1 MRGHTRPKS
10 SEKNGKFG
18 DQLGWEKAQGWSR
31 EACELGYVSI
41 LAKSWDFVLEW
52 EPASALPR
60 ILHLPRIVVQDE
72 VPRVD
77 GWNG

>member
-31 EACELGYVSI
+31 EACKLGYVSI
-41 LAKSWDFVLEW
+41 LAKSWDFVLEMGTGIGATPD
-52 EPASALPR
+52 PAPATDSGA
-60 ILHLPRIVVQDE
+60 
-72 VPRVD
+72 
-77 GWNG
+77 G